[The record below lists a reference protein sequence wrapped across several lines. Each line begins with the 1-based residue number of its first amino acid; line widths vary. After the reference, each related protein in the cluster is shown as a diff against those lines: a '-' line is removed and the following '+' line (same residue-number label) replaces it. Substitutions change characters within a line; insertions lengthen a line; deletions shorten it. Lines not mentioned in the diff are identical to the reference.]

1 MPRPGT
7 PLMCGVSRSRD
18 WRRRGQDDG
27 RSRVHL
33 ATPGTRETAWQAAQR
48 AAAACSVVGKA
59 GYSLPHRRHA
69 TRRLVPEPEEHMRA
83 RAGMRDPGAA
93 RPLVLIGDELSAAG
107 VLRTS
112 NHTVRK
118 L

>member
-33 ATPGTRETAWQAAQR
+33 ATPGTRETA
-48 AAAACSVVGKA
+48 CSVVGK
-59 GYSLPHRRHA
+59 A

>member
-1 MPRPGT
+1 MR
-7 PLMCGVSRSRD
+7 
-18 WRRRGQDDG
+18 RRRGQDDG

-33 ATPGTRETAWQAAQR
+33 ATPGTRETA
-48 AAAACSVVGKA
+48 CSVVGK
-59 GYSLPHRRHA
+59 A

-93 RPLVLIGDELSAAG
+93 RPLAVRKRPLVLIGDELSAAG